1 MKRLMTIGLV
11 ALAGVLA
18 APSVQSASGGTL
30 TVRMSNVRN
39 AKGEVLVAACQQA
52 QFLKESCPY
61 NGSAPAHVG
70 MTVLVLHGLPPGQY
84 AVQTF
89 HDENGNKKVDRNFIG
104 IPREG
109 VGFSNDAPIRM
120 GPPKWADAMFAF
132 NGAEQTIQ
140 LKTRYFLGQSGPDKR

>member
-1 MKRLMTIGLV
+1 MTIGLA
-11 ALAGVLA
+11 ALAGVFT
-18 APSVQSASGGTL
+18 APIAQSAPGGTL
-30 TVRMSNVRN
+30 TIRMSNVRN
-39 AKGEVLVAACQQA
+39 VKGEMLVAACPQA
-52 QFLKESCPY
+52 QFLKETCPY

-70 MTVLVLHGLPPGQY
+70 MTVVVLHGLPPGQY

-104 IPREG
+104 IPKEG

-132 NGAEQTIQ
+132 NGADQTIQ
-140 LKTRYFLGQSGPDKR
+140 LKTRYFLGPSGPDKR

>member
-1 MKRLMTIGLV
+1 MNRIMTIGLV

-18 APSVQSASGGTL
+18 VPSVQSASGGTL
-30 TVRMSNVRN
+30 TVRMTNVRN
-39 AKGEVLVAACQQA
+39 ARGEVLVAACPQA
-52 QFLKESCPY
+52 QFLKENCPY

-70 MTVLVLHGLPPGQY
+70 MTVVVLHGLPPGQY